1 MKNAMR
7 KLWTKKLVSDDRR
20 WIEVSAFLIVWIDWK
35 GSPYQIRSFSYG
47 VNIILT
53 CGVNINFFRNISHV
67 NTHASVESSLCRRDG
82 LTVMWDTLSSMVTA
96 GSLPL
101 WSARYPCGLI
111 SCFHCPVRWLVFIVI
126 LLFAYNHGSTGVPSK
141 EFIY

>member
-1 MKNAMR
+1 MR

-53 CGVNINFFRNISHV
+53 CGMNINFFRNISHV

-82 LTVMWDTLSSMVTA
+82 LTVLWDTLSSMVTA

-111 SCFHCPVRWLVFIVI
+111 SCFHCPVCWLVFIVI